1 MLAKEILMPTRR
13 ATKSQ
18 SKPLARTTAVRR
30 RKVAA
35 PFPWR
40 VLFVVAGVAGL
51 AALGT
56 AAMGS
61 RRIREGYVKPIGK
74 AAFLPL
80 AAAVAPQAD
89 RIWEETQ
96 PWRNQMAR
104 AFASINTSEV
114 RDQVASQLSRWIDR
128 LR

>member
-1 MLAKEILMPTRR
+1 MPTRR
-13 ATKSQ
+13 AAKSQ
-18 SKPLARTTAVRR
+18 SKPLARSTAVRR

-56 AAMGS
+56 AAMSS
-61 RRIREGYVKPIGK
+61 RRIREGYVMPMGK
-74 AAFLPL
+74 AALVPL

-89 RIWEETQ
+89 RVWEETR

-104 AFASINTSEV
+104 ALSSINTSEV

>member
-1 MLAKEILMPTRR
+1 MPTRK
-13 ATKSQ
+13 AAKSQ

-30 RKVAA
+30 RKIAA

-51 AALGT
+51 AALGA

-61 RRIREGYVKPIGK
+61 RRIREEYVKPIG
-74 AAFLPL
+74 AAALAPL
-80 AAAVAPQAD
+80 TAAVAPQAD
-89 RIWEETQ
+89 RVWEETR

-104 AFASINTSEV
+104 AFASINTSDV
-114 RDQVASQLSRWIDR
+114 REQVVGQLSRWIDR

>member
-1 MLAKEILMPTRR
+1 MPTRR
-13 ATKSQ
+13 AAKTQ
-18 SKPLARTTAVRR
+18 SKPLARSTAVRR

-51 AALGT
+51 AALGA

-61 RRIREGYVKPIGK
+61 RRIREEYVKPMGK
-74 AAFLPL
+74 AALVPL

-89 RIWEETQ
+89 RVWEETR

-104 AFASINTSEV
+104 AFASINTSDV

>member
-1 MLAKEILMPTRR
+1 
-13 ATKSQ
+13 
-18 SKPLARTTAVRR
+18 LARSTAVRR

-56 AAMGS
+56 AAMSS
-61 RRIREGYVKPIGK
+61 RRIREGYVMPMGK
-74 AAFLPL
+74 AALVPL

-89 RIWEETQ
+89 RVWEETR

-104 AFASINTSEV
+104 AFASINTSDV

>member
-1 MLAKEILMPTRR
+1 MPTRK
-13 ATKSQ
+13 AAKSQ
-18 SKPLARTTAVRR
+18 SKPLARSTAVRR

-51 AALGT
+51 AALG
-56 AAMGS
+56 AASMGS
-61 RRIREGYVKPIGK
+61 RRIREEYVKPMGK
-74 AAFLPL
+74 AALVPL

-89 RIWEETQ
+89 RVWEETR

-104 AFASINTSEV
+104 AFASINTGEV

>member
-1 MLAKEILMPTRR
+1 MPTRK
-13 ATKSQ
+13 AAKSQ
-18 SKPLARTTAVRR
+18 SKPLARSTAVRR

-51 AALGT
+51 TALGA

-61 RRIREGYVKPIGK
+61 RRIREGYVKP
-74 AAFLPL
+74 AFAPL
-80 AAAVAPQAD
+80 AAAVPQAD
-89 RIWEETQ
+89 RVWEETR
-96 PWRNQMAR
+96 PWRNQMTR
-104 AFASINTSEV
+104 ALASITTSDV
-114 RDQVASQLSRWIDR
+114 REQLVGQLSRWIDR

>member
-1 MLAKEILMPTRR
+1 MPTRK

-18 SKPLARTTAVRR
+18 SKPLARSTAVRR

-51 AALGT
+51 AALGA

-61 RRIREGYVKPIGK
+61 RRIREEYVKPIG
-74 AAFLPL
+74 AATLVPL

-89 RIWEETQ
+89 RVWEETR
-96 PWRNQMAR
+96 PWRDHVGR
-104 AFASINTSEV
+104 LLASINTSEV
-114 RDQVASQLSRWIDR
+114 REQVAGQLSRWVDR
-128 LR
+128 FR

>member
-1 MLAKEILMPTRR
+1 MPTRR
-13 ATKSQ
+13 AAKTQ
-18 SKPLARTTAVRR
+18 SKPLARSTAVRR

-51 AALGT
+51 AALGA

-61 RRIREGYVKPIGK
+61 RRIREEYVKPMGK
-74 AAFLPL
+74 AALVPL

-89 RIWEETQ
+89 RVWEETR

-104 AFASINTSEV
+104 AFASINTSDV
-114 RDQVASQLSRWIDR
+114 RDQVASQLSRWIYR